1 MRGRVRRAL
10 CGNGFRGSHCL
21 FAAGVLVAV
30 VSAALLPL
38 VKRRHAPQLDEAD
51 IAKALSVSAR
61 MVRGYLSDVKADLRK
76 QQREKVFSLWLQ
88 CWTQEQIAEAV
99 GLDQSEVS
107 REIGEVCQL
116 EAVPNNIKLAAL
128 HQDADWQPPL
138 FDVWTAARN
147 NNAVKHYGNTAACPV
162 LRV

>member
-1 MRGRVRRAL
+1 MG
-10 CGNGFRGSHCL
+10 
-21 FAAGVLVAV
+21 AG
-30 VSAALLPL
+30 
-38 VKRRHAPQLDEAD
+38 LDEAD

-116 EAVPNNIKLAAL
+116 EAVPNNTKLAAMY
-128 HQDADWQPPL
+128 QDADWQPPL
-138 FDVWTAARN
+138 FDVWTAASRWTVGRI
-147 NNAVKHYGNTAACPV
+147 AGPGGRGYWGGNGGGCIGLYKFSTPY
-162 LRV
+162 LDSRLT